1 MMKHPLIWAL
11 EKRGMTM
18 AQLARELGVDKA
30 TVTRWAQG
38 RVSVSRVLDV
48 ERVLGVRREALR
60 PDVYG
65 MAPMAEQHEAR
76 AAE

>member
-30 TVTRWAQG
+30 TVTRWAKG
-38 RVSVSRVLDV
+38 RVAVSRVLDV

-65 MAPMAEQHEAR
+65 MEPLREPDREFAE
-76 AAE
+76 